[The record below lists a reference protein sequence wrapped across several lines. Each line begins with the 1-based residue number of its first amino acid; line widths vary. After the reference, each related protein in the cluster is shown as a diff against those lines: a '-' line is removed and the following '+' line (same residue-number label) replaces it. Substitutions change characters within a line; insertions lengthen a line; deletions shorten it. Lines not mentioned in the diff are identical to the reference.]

1 MQKTPLSLLQRKKNV
16 YLDSKTE
23 NITLSNKKT
32 CPKQKP
38 FTNKQTKKQKTK
50 EEEATFNSQ
59 ICSQVAEPISKSST
73 FLDDLNTKT
82 FSVILRKKTKLL
94 KKERNKRR
102 KRKKMLQKCY

>member
-1 MQKTPLSLLQRKKNV
+1 M
-16 YLDSKTE
+16 
-23 NITLSNKKT
+23 
-32 CPKQKP
+32 PKVEAIY
-38 FTNKQTKKQKTK
+38 KQTKKKNKKTK
-50 EEEATFNSQ
+50 EEEATFNSE